1 MQRNIEEAFKL
12 YSGDRPL
19 GLFADKLE
27 HNLEKMNA
35 LYDDIGSIFRSA
47 GIENFEKLPVD
58 HTERGQFAKLFKQLN
73 SYLEA
78 ATVLFYLWFRYTSPL
93 PTTIKSSTQL
103 APIFNTKMG
112 AFLFYQR
119 RRKTDMND
127 HSNPVN
133 RRDDG
138 GDLWEY
144 VVGKMIVGT
153 VVGGLTGGISSML
166 DDAAAG
172 KEVSLASFA
181 KGFFP
186 GMLSGAVSTA
196 ASLVMEG
203 LVPLISILRA
213 PKDAERAIRMAEVV
227 ASAICATISAIRNR
241 ESLPDALLSIGSAAA
256 AAYISN
262 RVSPSGHSAGAIIG
276 GGITSF
282 AVGGAVSSAKT
293 AIHISINSS
302 RNRGPARR
310 VTV

>member
-1 MQRNIEEAFKL
+1 MPCWNLFPDDLDVHDFHALGQQLRTRNPTRGKIIPADGRGRL
-12 YSGDRPL
+12 LTATSG
-19 GLFADKLE
+19 
-27 HNLEKMNA
+27 
-35 LYDDIGSIFRSA
+35 
-47 GIENFEKLPVD
+47 
-58 HTERGQFAKLFKQLN
+58 QQ
-73 SYLEA
+73 
-78 ATVLFYLWFRYTSPL
+78 
-93 PTTIKSSTQL
+93 
-103 APIFNTKMG
+103 
-112 AFLFYQR
+112 
-119 RRKTDMND
+119 
-127 HSNPVN
+127 
-133 RRDDG
+133 
-138 GDLWEY
+138 
-144 VVGKMIVGT
+144 
-153 VVGGLTGGISSML
+153 
-166 DDAAAG
+166 
-172 KEVSLASFA
+172 
-181 KGFFP
+181 
-186 GMLSGAVSTA
+186 A

-241 ESLPDALLSIGSAAA
+241 ESLPDASLSIGSAAA